1 MKSSIYFIS
10 LFSILILGCQN
21 EHLEISPVDALK
33 KMSNLKT
40 QIFNLDT
47 ISSKTIKGESGTII
61 FFDRQQFDIPNN
73 AKITLNLTEYD
84 NFKDLVLN
92 NIQTVTKDDKLL
104 ESSGVFK
111 IEFLA
116 DGKPVNL
123 KKGEYLEVYIPQ
135 DKMRGNILFTGVI
148 DSLGNMK
155 WDEIK
160 NEPIVFEKSYTV
172 VKRGVFVTLRGI
184 DTLAWTYPNQ
194 NFNETD
200 TIDNLDFPVDKNLNY
215 LIDNFDWINCDHY
228 IEDFEIKLKELI
240 LTDASHKIVN
250 VYILYHGQNSF
261 YLDSFYYEK
270 NYKMEIQ
277 YLPKKTFA
285 VVVSYK
291 NGNLYADKFE
301 ITDQDTYQIN
311 LKKTDQNKLFQL
323 MELE

>member
-116 DGKPVNL
+116 DGKPVHL
-123 KKGEYLEVYIPQ
+123 KKGEYLVINIPQ
-135 DKMRGNILFTGVI
+135 DKMRGNILFTGAI
-148 DSLGNMK
+148 DSLGK
-155 WDEIK
+155 
-160 NEPIVFEKSYTV
+160 
-172 VKRGVFVTLRGI
+172 
-184 DTLAWTYPNQ
+184 
-194 NFNETD
+194 
-200 TIDNLDFPVDKNLNY
+200 
-215 LIDNFDWINCDHY
+215 
-228 IEDFEIKLKELI
+228 
-240 LTDASHKIVN
+240 
-250 VYILYHGQNSF
+250 
-261 YLDSFYYEK
+261 YEMGR
-270 NYKMEIQ
+270 N
-277 YLPKKTFA
+277 KK
-285 VVVSYK
+285 
-291 NGNLYADKFE
+291 
-301 ITDQDTYQIN
+301 
-311 LKKTDQNKLFQL
+311 
-323 MELE
+323 

>member
-92 NIQTVTKDDKLL
+92 NIQTVTNDDKLL

-116 DGKPVNL
+116 DGKPVHL
-123 KKGEYLEVYIPQ
+123 KKGEYLVINIPQ
-135 DKMRGNILFTGVI
+135 DKMRGNILFTGAI
-148 DSLGNMK
+148 DSLGNMQ

-160 NEPIVFEKSYTV
+160 NEPIVFEKKITV
-172 VKRGVFVTLRGI
+172 SRRGVYANLKVI
-184 DTLAWTYPNQ
+184 DTLAWTNPNQ

-200 TIDNLDFPVDKNLNY
+200 TIAEDRNLKY
-215 LIDNFDWINCDHY
+215 LAANMNWINCDHY
-228 IEDFEIKLKELI
+228 IKDFELKLKEMI

-261 YLDSFYYEK
+261 YSDSFYYEK